1 MRSQRDIL
9 ISHLHRGLHRGQ
21 RSMTAQKGRTY
32 DRTAPVAPSFEKAL
46 ASGAVPH
53 MTLRGDKSLSND
65 SQSLYR
71 RLRRSLLVTG
81 AASPIVLL
89 QIADNRRD
97 AHACWDT
104 HLLTSPAL
112 WQYWTLRGDSSRQ
125 RHHPNVQSQRPALAR
140 GQKRCATELSPA
152 RSGCRR

>member
-53 MTLRGDKSLSND
+53 MTLRETKRGFVQYTAS
-65 SQSLYR
+65 YI
-71 RLRRSLLVTG
+71 RLIEAKL
-81 AASPIVLL
+81 
-89 QIADNRRD
+89 
-97 AHACWDT
+97 
-104 HLLTSPAL
+104 
-112 WQYWTLRGDSSRQ
+112 
-125 RHHPNVQSQRPALAR
+125 
-140 GQKRCATELSPA
+140 
-152 RSGCRR
+152 